1 MDNSNM
7 QTEIRMLIIH
17 VTDYIVKALYLFVLL
32 IKASQKI
39 ESSTQSDP

>member
-7 QTEIRMLIIH
+7 QTEIKMLIMH
-17 VTDYIVKALYLFVLL
+17 VTDYIVKALYLFVPL

-39 ESSTQSDP
+39 SSTQSDP

>member
-7 QTEIRMLIIH
+7 QTEIKTLIMH

-39 ESSTQSDP
+39 SSTQSDP